1 MPAIENIACLVRVLQ
16 NTQAIVIFSRVVF
29 RFMTKKCTKSYVPVN
44 SKTTHP
50 PPGQSPGIWFA
61 LSSAQW
67 GIWPKMRPAR
77 WGIWLSCQ
85 NVCQRSEAKGF
96 RNSEARE
103 WRHDSDKS
111 QTNKW
116 WTILKISLKAK
127 AGVPKTLVK
136 QKLRLHSLYFP
147 QKTLLLTESRGEFSD
162 LHSIFRL
169 RAGFDSAGEP
179 RSPVITLVDSTWV
192 FLLLSFYIDL
202 SWNMPLFKVWSE
214 DKLNKKFVAAE
225 NFAELVSTVCFT
237 CLEGGGFDPL

>member
-1 MPAIENIACLVRVLQ
+1 MYQSIPKPPI
-16 NTQAIVIFSRVVF
+16 
-29 RFMTKKCTKSYVPVN
+29 
-44 SKTTHP
+44 P

-169 RAGFDSAGEP
+169 CALRYSLIQQVSRVH
-179 RSPVITLVDSTWV
+179 RS
-192 FLLLSFYIDL
+192 LLLSIPRGFFCCC
-202 SWNMPLFKVWSE
+202 LFI
-214 DKLNKKFVAAE
+214 
-225 NFAELVSTVCFT
+225 
-237 CLEGGGFDPL
+237 